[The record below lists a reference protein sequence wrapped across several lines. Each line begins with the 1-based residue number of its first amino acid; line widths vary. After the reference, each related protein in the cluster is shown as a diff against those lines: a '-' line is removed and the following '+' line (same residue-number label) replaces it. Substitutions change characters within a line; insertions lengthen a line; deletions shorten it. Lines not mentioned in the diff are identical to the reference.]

1 VTKVYPVGDLAADEK
16 QADALIRV
24 LTRAAE
30 PSSWQDRGGGGAA
43 EYFAVGKSL
52 VVRNTTEAHKEVAE
66 LLRLLRDARG
76 KDKQ

>member
-1 VTKVYPVGDLAADEK
+1 VVTRVYPVGDLAADEK
-16 QADALIRV
+16 QAAALIRV

-30 PSSWQDRGGGGAA
+30 PSSWQEQGGSGAA

-52 VVRNTTEAHKEVAE
+52 VVRNTAGAHKEVAE

-76 KDKQ
+76 KDK